1 MLKKYSIWLK
11 ISAILQLLTALLH
24 SIGFFVQLEPQNETE
39 KQMLTLM
46 DTYKAD
52 IWLGFT
58 PTFSNLFLSM
68 SVCFTLLCLFGGC
81 LNFYLLRKK
90 TDLEIL
96 KGVIL
101 INLVIFG
108 ICFVVMAI
116 FTFLPPILST
126 GLIFVALIITY
137 ISLRTT
143 LQTS

>member
-1 MLKKYSIWLK
+1 
-11 ISAILQLLTALLH
+11 
-24 SIGFFVQLEPQNETE
+24 
-39 KQMLTLM
+39 M

-52 IWLGFT
+52 MGLGFT
-58 PTFSNLFLSM
+58 PTFSNLFLSV
-68 SVCFTLLCLFGGC
+68 SVCFTLLCLFGAC
-81 LNFYLLRKK
+81 LNFYLRRKK
-90 TDLEIL
+90 PGLEIL
-96 KGVIL
+96 RGVIL

-143 LQTS
+143 PQTS

>member
-11 ISAILQLLTALLH
+11 ISAILQLMTALVH
-24 SIGFFVQLEPQNETE
+24 SIGFFVQPEPKNETE

-52 IWLGFT
+52 MGLGFT

-68 SVCFTLLCLFGGC
+68 SVCFTLLCLFGGW
-81 LNFYLLRKK
+81 LNIYLLRKK
-90 TDLEIL
+90 PGLEIL
-96 KGVIL
+96 RGVML

-143 LQTS
+143 PQTS